1 MLILSLLACGLT
13 TLSIDESAQ
22 TEVPKATLAE
32 ILLGDMGFGDFVS
45 MDLTESSEL
54 ANQGVEPGDVEDVR
68 MTYMELEALTPQGD
82 DLSFLNEMRIFVEG
96 PELER
101 QELAWSD
108 DFPAGDSVVVFSL
121 EDVDL
126 TPYAVSQSMTFDIEV
141 DASRPENDTLVEAR
155 FGVDVRVTGQ
165 GIRNN
170 TQR

>member
-13 TLSIDESAQ
+13 TISIDESAQ

-32 ILLGDMGFGDFVS
+32 VLLGDMGFGDFVS

-68 MTYMELEALTPQGD
+68 LTYMELEVLTPEGD

-96 PELER
+96 PELDR
-101 QELAWSD
+101 RELAWSE
-108 DFPAGDSVVVFSL
+108 DFPEGESLVVFTL

-126 TPYAVSQSMTFDIEV
+126 TPYVVSQSMTFDIDV
-141 DASRPENDTLVEAR
+141 DASRPEEDTLVEAR

>member
-13 TLSIDESAQ
+13 TISIDESAQ

-32 ILLGDMGFGDFVS
+32 TLLGDMGFGAFVS

-54 ANQGVEPGDVEDVR
+54 QNQGVEPGDVEDVFL
-68 MTYMELEALTPQGD
+68 TYMELEAMDPQGS

-96 PELER
+96 PDLER
-101 QELAWSD
+101 RELASSV
-108 DFPAGDSVVVFSL
+108 DFPEGESVVVFTI

-126 TPYAVSQSMTFDIEV
+126 TEYVVSQSMTFDTEV
-141 DASRPENDTLVEAR
+141 NASRPDEDTLVEAR